1 MLTITFF
8 YREDGVRRPG
18 NGCKINFIHIHETL
32 FICWATSRTSKFEES
47 DNITLIEIIFKKS
60 K

>member
-8 YREDGVRRPG
+8 YQEDGVRQPG

-47 DNITLIEIIFKKS
+47 DNIT
-60 K
+60 